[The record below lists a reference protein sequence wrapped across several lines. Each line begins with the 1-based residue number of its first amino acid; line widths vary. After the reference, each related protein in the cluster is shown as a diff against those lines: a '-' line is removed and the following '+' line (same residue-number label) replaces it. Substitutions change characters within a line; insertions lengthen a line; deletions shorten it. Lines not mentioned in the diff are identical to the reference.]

1 MRTLQ
6 LISTTAAIVL
16 LGACAVSAQGIK
28 TDAPLGAP
36 AAQQSAPPE
45 KMAPAGK
52 SDQIK
57 MPEKTGQAAPTTS
70 QSDTKQ
76 QTTDKGTPASVTAK
90 SSSDADSST
99 VVKSK
104 RVERHFGARYAR
116 DYRGPLYDSYRGDH
130 GYRDCRGHRRDWM
143 PWLWC

>member
-1 MRTLQ
+1 MRTLR

-28 TDAPLGAP
+28 TDATPGVP
-36 AAQQSAPPE
+36 AAQQTAPPE

-52 SDQIK
+52 SDQLK
-57 MPEKTGQAAPTTS
+57 VPEKTGQAAPTTS

-76 QTTDKGTPASVTAK
+76 QTTDKGTPASVATK
-90 SSSDADSST
+90 SSSDADGSA

-104 RVERHFGARYAR
+104 RVERHVGARYAR
-116 DYRGPLYDSYRGDH
+116 GYRGPLYDVYRGDH
-130 GYRDCRGHRRDWM
+130 GYRDCRGHQHDWM
-143 PWLWC
+143 PWQWC

>member
-1 MRTLQ
+1 MRALQ

-28 TDAPLGAP
+28 TDATPGVP

-57 MPEKTGQAAPTTS
+57 VPEKTGQAATS
-70 QSDTKQ
+70 QSDTQQ
-76 QTTDKGTPASVTAK
+76 QTTDRGTPASVATK
-90 SSSDADSST
+90 SSSNADSSP

-104 RVERHFGARYAR
+104 RAERHVGARYAR
-116 DYRGPLYDSYRGDH
+116 GYNGPLYDVYRGDH
-130 GYRDCRGHRRDWM
+130 GYRDCRGHRHDLM
-143 PWLWC
+143 PWQWC